1 MTVLDHHALR
11 LARRAGGVDHVS
23 KIGSRDG
30 RQGNAGLF
38 AVLIL
43 VGLVEEEHTAVVAGE
58 QGGVLGRGQREARR
72 GVGADEAL
80 ALLGHDGIDRE
91 VSGASLEHGQDRD
104 DYFDAA
110 VERDGDQ
117 FAALQA
123 GVEQAP
129 RQRAGQCIELGIA
142 QATSV
147 FGDGDGMRGVLRPFF
162 EPAVQVRRRLGS
174 GGMALGLSQFL

>member
-129 RQRAGQCIELGIA
+129 RQRAGQCAQFAIA
-142 QATSV
+142 H
-147 FGDGDGMRGVLRPFF
+147 VLLAMADRDRLRTARYPFF
-162 EPAVQVRRRLGS
+162 EFVV
-174 GGMALGLSQFL
+174 